1 MISRHP
7 GHPGAAVSG
16 EYLPSTTGWDGRW
29 RLLEYRANDYLIDRE
44 MQRTQNYFGMLGFVL
59 QDQMVTEN
67 MEPIVDRTFE
77 HLVPSDIMITRVRRQ
92 LVRAAA
98 EFEASGKLPPC
109 AADLD
114 IFAAARGGFFVEKD
128 SVAWLDAYRDQIA
141 AAPLRLTGEEAA
153 E

>member
-1 MISRHP
+1 MPPIASIDKNILTRAYLPIDDENSMIVIIEKKDVMSNEVPAGGKRHP

-67 MEPIVDRTFE
+67 MEPIVDRTIE
-77 HLVPSDIMITRVRRQ
+77 HLAPSDIMITRVRRRR
-92 LVRAAA
+92 V
-98 EFEASGKLPPC
+98 
-109 AADLD
+109 
-114 IFAAARGGFFVEKD
+114 
-128 SVAWLDAYRDQIA
+128 
-141 AAPLRLTGEEAA
+141 
-153 E
+153 